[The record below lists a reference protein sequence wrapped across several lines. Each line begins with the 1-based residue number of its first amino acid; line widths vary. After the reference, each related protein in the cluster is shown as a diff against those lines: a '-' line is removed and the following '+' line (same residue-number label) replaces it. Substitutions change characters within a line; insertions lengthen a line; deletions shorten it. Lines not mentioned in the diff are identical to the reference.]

1 MEFEVQKG
9 GDSRSRMISVIDTSE
24 ILLAIENV
32 RIFIY
37 LSIRKY
43 RIIRIDNFDQFFTRK

>member
-1 MEFEVQKG
+1 
-9 GDSRSRMISVIDTSE
+9 MISVIDTSE

-43 RIIRIDNFDQFFTRK
+43 RIIRIDNFDQFFIRK

>member
-43 RIIRIDNFDQFFTRK
+43 RIIRIDNFDQFFIRK

>member
-1 MEFEVQKG
+1 
-9 GDSRSRMISVIDTSE
+9 MISVIDTSE

-43 RIIRIDNFDQFFTRK
+43 RITRIDNFDQFFTRK